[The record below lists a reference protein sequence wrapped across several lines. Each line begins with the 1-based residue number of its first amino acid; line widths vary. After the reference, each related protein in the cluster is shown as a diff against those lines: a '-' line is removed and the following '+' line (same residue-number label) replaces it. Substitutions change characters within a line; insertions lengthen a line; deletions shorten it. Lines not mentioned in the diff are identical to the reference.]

1 MIVLAYVPNYL
12 PGYCSGDTTHLHT
25 ILSHLQTRWHEITVM
40 LPKALES
47 YEYEGIEVIGR
58 RSSAFREADLVICQL
73 DTTVETLKLAQNKPI
88 LWIMHN
94 SFPYPSVTENKAVGV
109 VYNAEW
115 AIEATDYKE
124 NHSFVLP
131 PAVDREFYDIFKG
144 VVLPISDPMVIL
156 PFIREKCGAITLI
169 NCNENKGGKIFHELA
184 KRMPEHNFLEVI
196 GAYGEQ
202 YVGVEPGE
210 KPWLNWENAPIING
224 LGVLPNLKVI
234 EHQPD
239 LRSIYAQTRILLM
252 PSIYESWGRV
262 ATEAM
267 CSGIPVICTNT
278 PGLWENVGKDNGI
291 FIEDRNDLNSWVMAI
306 KKLDGKKEYDEA
318 SAHSKKRSYEH
329 DGKEKLEKFGQFAE
343 KFVATHKKKAEHG
356 TSDRR

>member
-1 MIVLAYVPNYL
+1 MKVLAYAPNYC
-12 PGYCSGDTTHLHT
+12 PSYNSGDTTHLHT
-25 ILSHLQTRWHEITVM
+25 ILSHLQTRGHEITVM

-47 YEYEGIEVIGR
+47 YEYEGIKVIGR

-73 DTTVETLKLAQNKPI
+73 DTTVETLKLASNKPI
-88 LWIMHN
+88 LHIMHN
-94 SFPYPSVTENKAVGV
+94 SFPYPSVSENKAVGV

-124 NHSFVLP
+124 NTSFVLP
-131 PAVDREFYDIFKG
+131 PVVDREFYDVSNG
-144 VVLPISDPMVIL
+144 VQMDTDRKYV
-156 PFIREKCGAITLI
+156 TLI
-169 NCNENKGGKIFHELA
+169 NCNDNKGGKIIHELA
-184 KRMPEHNFLEVI
+184 KRMPEYDFLEVI

-202 YVGVEPGE
+202 FTGTELGVT
-210 KPWLNWENAPIING
+210 PWLKWDNKAIISG
-224 LGVLPNLKVI
+224 LGALPNLKVI
-234 EHQPD
+234 EHQPN

-278 PGLWENVGKDNGI
+278 PGLRENVGEGGI

-306 KKLDGKKEYDEA
+306 KKLDGKKEYDDA
-318 SAHSKKRSYEH
+318 SARAKNRSYEH
-329 DGKEKLEKFGQFAE
+329 NGKEKLEKFGEFAE
-343 KFVATHKKKAEHG
+343 KFVAGHKKKDEHG
-356 TSDRR
+356 KP

>member
-1 MIVLAYVPNYL
+1 MKVLAYPPNYC
-12 PGYCSGDTTHLHT
+12 PSYNSGDTTHLHT
-25 ILSHLQTRWHEITVM
+25 ILSHLQTRGHEITVM

-47 YEYEGIEVIGR
+47 YEYEGIKVIGR
-58 RSSAFREADLVICQL
+58 RSSAFREADLVITQL
-73 DTTVETLKLAQNKPI
+73 DCIGETLKLASSKPI
-88 LWIMHN
+88 LFIIHN

-115 AIEATDYKE
+115 AIEATDYK
-124 NHSFVLP
+124 NNPSFVLP
-131 PAVDREFYDIFKG
+131 PIVDRYFYDVNNG
-144 VVLPISDPMVIL
+144 VQMDTDRKYM
-156 PFIREKCGAITLI
+156 TLI
-169 NCNENKGGKIFHELA
+169 NCNENKGGKIIHELA
-184 KRMPEHNFLEVI
+184 KRLPEYDFLEVI

-224 LGVLPNLKVI
+224 IGILPNLKVI

-239 LRSIYAQTRILLM
+239 LRNTYAQTRILLM

-278 PGLWENVGKDNGI
+278 PGLKENCGEGGI
-291 FIEDRNDLNSWVMAI
+291 FIEDRNNINSWVMAI
-306 KKLDGKKEYDEA
+306 KKLDEKKEYDQA

-329 DGKEKLEKFGQFAE
+329 NGKEKMEKFGEFAE
-343 KFVATHKKKAEHG
+343 KFVVAHKKKAEHG

>member
-1 MIVLAYVPNYL
+1 MRVLAYAPNYL

-25 ILSHLQTRWHEITVM
+25 ILSHLQTRGHEIIVM

-47 YEYEGIEVIGR
+47 YEYEGMKVIGR

-73 DTTVETLKLAQNKPI
+73 DTTVETLKLASNKPI
-88 LWIMHN
+88 LHIMHN

-109 VYNAEW
+109 IYNAEW

-124 NHSFVLP
+124 NPSFVLP
-131 PAVDREFYDIFKG
+131 PVVDRDFYDVFKD
-144 VVLPISDPMVIL
+144 VKLPISDATVIL

-169 NCNENKGGKIFHELA
+169 NCNENKGGKIIHELA
-184 KRMPEHNFLEVI
+184 KRLPEYDFLEVI

-202 YVGVEPGE
+202 FTGMEPGVT
-210 KPWLNWENAPIING
+210 PWLKWENKAIISG
-224 LGVLPNLKVI
+224 IGVLQNLKVV

-239 LRSIYAQTRILLM
+239 LRNIYVQTRILLM
-252 PSIYESWGRV
+252 PSVYESWGRV

-278 PGLWENVGKDNGI
+278 PGLKENCGEFGI
-291 FIEDRNDLNSWVMAI
+291 FIEDRNDINSWIMAI
-306 KKLDGKKEYDEA
+306 KKLDGKKEYDQA

-343 KFVATHKKKAEHG
+343 KFVATHKKKQEHG
-356 TSDRR
+356 RT